1 MKSEETR
8 PSASPLEDP
17 ASEFEVIAPRW
28 REYPLDGKTLV
39 ITPLVIGDFKRA
51 ADCLNEIAK
60 SVARE
65 RPDLDLSRVNLLEV
79 LPVVVDRIAP
89 FLAIVVKEKQDA
101 DLAAVEPG
109 WFERHVDVRAAYDLA
124 ALLMEVN
131 GWQEV
136 LGKHEALRRRIQEAR
151 AGGRCST
158 S

>member
-1 MKSEETR
+1 MNEETR
-8 PSASPLEDP
+8 PSASPLDDGG
-17 ASEFEVIAPRW
+17 SEFETICPRR
-28 REYPLDGKTLV
+28 REYQLDGKRLV
-39 ITPLVIGDFKRA
+39 VTPLVIGDFKRA
-51 ADCLNEIAK
+51 ADCLNGIAK

-65 RPDLDLSRVNLLEV
+65 HPDLDWSQVNLLEV

-89 FLAIVVKEKQDA
+89 FLAIVVKEKQGE
-101 DLAAVEPG
+101 DLAPVEPG

-136 LGKHEALRRRIQEAR
+136 LGKHAALRRRMQEAR